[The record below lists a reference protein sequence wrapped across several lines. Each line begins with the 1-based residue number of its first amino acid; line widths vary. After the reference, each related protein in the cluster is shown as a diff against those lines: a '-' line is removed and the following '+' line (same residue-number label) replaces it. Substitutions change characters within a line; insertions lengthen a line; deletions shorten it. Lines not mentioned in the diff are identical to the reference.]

1 MLETQSERFMEFP
14 TANQMNEREK
24 QMIQDIGNDETD
36 AVQAVAAAGGR
47 LSRASSSSQDKRRN

>member
-36 AVQAVAAAGGR
+36 AVQAVTAAGGR
-47 LSRASSSSQDKRRN
+47 LSHASSSSQDKRRN